1 MCKII
6 DIIPINYKK
15 SADFICEIYF
25 YDIHVTRLLF
35 SVQCGQASAAPVHIT
50 RKDSRKAFV
59 SYSHKDKEQVVDRL
73 LAMQSVAPKL
83 RFWIDSQSLEAGQ
96 PWRTEIRTAIRHAD
110 VFLLFWSR
118 HSKASPEVEKE
129 WRYALELRR
138 KRKYRI
144 GAGFITPVP
153 LEDPSIC
160 PPPEELNSLHFGD
173 PVFDSNFNH
182 IEDLN
187 ILQNKK
193 RYKNIRL
200 LN

>member
-1 MCKII
+1 M
-6 DIIPINYKK
+6 
-15 SADFICEIYF
+15 
-25 YDIHVTRLLF
+25 
-35 SVQCGQASAAPVHIT
+35 
-50 RKDSRKAFV
+50 
-59 SYSHKDKEQVVDRL
+59 
-73 LAMQSVAPKL
+73 
-83 RFWIDSQSLEAGQ
+83 
-96 PWRTEIRTAIRHAD
+96 
-110 VFLLFWSR
+110 
-118 HSKASPEVEKE
+118 
-129 WRYALELRR
+129 
-138 KRKYRI
+138 

-153 LEDPSIC
+153 LEDPAIC